1 MLCFQRYLCMFR
13 CKFRPNYCSIRP
25 FEIDCILFGGVI
37 MFVTFGEAM
46 LRLSPVNDG
55 PAMYGRGN
63 PSARAA
69 FMRAVGGDELN
80 VSVRRFC
87 ACLLAVF
94 RLGRRVAACG
104 LRSGCII
111 QARKRYAVGVSA
123 AIRTTGCANGFQT
136 SLCLCECIFVLWR

>member
-1 MLCFQRYLCMFR
+1 
-13 CKFRPNYCSIRP
+13 
-25 FEIDCILFGGVI
+25 

-80 VSVRRFC
+80 VSVRNVLFD
-87 ACLLAVF
+87 
-94 RLGRRVAACG
+94 
-104 LRSGCII
+104 S
-111 QARKRYAVGVSA
+111 VSLSFW
-123 AIRTTGCANGFQT
+123 IL
-136 SLCLCECIFVLWR
+136 S